1 MLISVHLELIFHER
15 VRLTC
20 ITEQHVCVLCY
31 EQQIC
36 FHEQVI
42 YAQINVFRIFIS
54 DNVCLDH
61 ELLIFFKKIQ
71 K

>member
-36 FHEQVI
+36 FHEQVL
-42 YAQINVFRIFIS
+42 FM
-54 DNVCLDH
+54 L
-61 ELLIFFKKIQ
+61 K
-71 K
+71 